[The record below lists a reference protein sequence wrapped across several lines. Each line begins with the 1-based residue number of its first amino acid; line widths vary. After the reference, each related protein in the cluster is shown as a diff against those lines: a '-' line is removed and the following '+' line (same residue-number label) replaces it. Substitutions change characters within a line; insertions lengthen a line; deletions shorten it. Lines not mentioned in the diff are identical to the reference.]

1 MSTCQNKNRT
11 EHFCRALPVKFLF
24 MITIVSSPHLY
35 GTLSTLPWILT
46 FLCIWQELS
55 VKLDDNSVVAIC
67 ILCHIH
73 IKSKI
78 NGTNDCVA
86 ALLMDDVLDRRA
98 VCIYDLMESVERF
111 SRSDV
116 LPRLDVSFTAPDP
129 EDVIGPDGKVSL

>member
-1 MSTCQNKNRT
+1 MVFGTLPVVRFFSIDLCILAFLVMLHEILNLTTIVMSTYQNKNRT

-24 MITIVSSPHLY
+24 MITIGSSPHLY
-35 GTLSTLPWILT
+35 ETLSTLPWILT

-78 NGTNDCVA
+78 NGTHNGVA

-98 VCIYDLMESVERF
+98 VCIDDLM
-111 SRSDV
+111 
-116 LPRLDVSFTAPDP
+116 
-129 EDVIGPDGKVSL
+129 